1 MGKTVIFAEVSS
13 RMLFMSFPNS
23 DSVDFPHREGTLNFY
38 DDPTHIY
45 IPDMELI
52 INILKNEGVKIIME
66 KKGYKPVYY
75 CILGGVMEPL
85 SKIKKRVMKGTWGY
99 WGFESVIWSQR
110 EL

>member
-1 MGKTVIFAEVSS
+1 
-13 RMLFMSFPNS
+13 
-23 DSVDFPHREGTLNFY
+23 
-38 DDPTHIY
+38 
-45 IPDMELI
+45 
-52 INILKNEGVKIIME
+52 ME

>member
-75 CILGGVMEPL
+75 CILGGGN
-85 SKIKKRVMKGTWGY
+85 GTLKQNKE
-99 WGFESVIWSQR
+99 ESNERNMGI
-110 EL
+110 LGL

>member
-75 CILGGVMEPL
+75 CILGG
-85 SKIKKRVMKGTWGY
+85 
-99 WGFESVIWSQR
+99 
-110 EL
+110 